1 MQVDSHAHV
10 YGGPQYKFDPGARFN
25 PHPSQRGTSAQFR
38 AVLHAHGFTHALVV
52 AAQPYGRDNS
62 AMLDAIAESGG
73 RFKGI
78 ALVDPALSEKAL
90 EKLRDGGIVGFRVN
104 LSSFGLRELTEPG
117 LDRFFA
123 IARALGWFMQIHT
136 VKDDLVPA
144 ADLVRKANLPLL
156 LDHFGRP
163 EIAKGVGQPG
173 FQELLKLGREGKAVV
188 KLSGPFRISQAGYP
202 YADTDPF
209 VQAAIEAFGIQ
220 NCIWGSDWPFVPGD
234 DRIDYGPQVATLL
247 RWLPDPAD
255 RKAVLSDNP
264 ARLFG
269 FAPLPVDA

>member
-25 PHPSQRGTSAQFR
+25 PHPSQRGTPAQFR

-78 ALVDPALSEKAL
+78 ALVDPALCEKAL

-144 ADLVRKANLPLL
+144 A
-156 LDHFGRP
+156 
-163 EIAKGVGQPG
+163 
-173 FQELLKLGREGKAVV
+173 ELLSQLGTVTGLAKVLDRLGYAADQVAALDVHGRRLDGVV
-188 KLSGPFRISQAGYP
+188 RSPHA
-202 YADTDPF
+202 
-209 VQAAIEAFGIQ
+209 
-220 NCIWGSDWPFVPGD
+220 
-234 DRIDYGPQVATLL
+234 PQVELDLL
-247 RWLPDPAD
+247 GGLIGGHGTWAPGVRNVSDACRYLHCRCQIRSDLP
-255 RKAVLSDNP
+255 
-264 ARLFG
+264 
-269 FAPLPVDA
+269 